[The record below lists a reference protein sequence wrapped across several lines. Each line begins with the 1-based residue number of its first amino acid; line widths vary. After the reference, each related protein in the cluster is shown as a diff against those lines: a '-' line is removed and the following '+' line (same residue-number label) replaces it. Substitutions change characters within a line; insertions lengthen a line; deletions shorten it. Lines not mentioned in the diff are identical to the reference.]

1 MKENDMNILQAHEI
15 AIAAAKDAANKYFQQ
30 YGDRDAC
37 GFSWVKA
44 NIDGRTKIARE
55 LKKVGFDR
63 AWNYGYDFWNPS
75 KMPVQSISVLEKGS
89 YAYAEKMNEL
99 LETDVFFAQSRMD

>member
-1 MKENDMNILQAHEI
+1 MQIRAAHQIAMNAAHN
-15 AIAAAKDAANKYFQQ
+15 AAKKYYEQ

-44 NIDGRTKIARE
+44 DVDGRSKIARE
-55 LKKVGFDR
+55 LKKVGFSK
-63 AWNYGYDFWNPS
+63 AWNYGYELWNPS
-75 KMPVQSISVLEKGS
+75 KMCVQSISVLEKGS

-99 LETDVFFAQSRMD
+99 LETNVFFAQSRMD